1 MRCGTPPVNTASH
14 LDEDWSRSGTG
25 VQAGSDPGGSA
36 VSWRRRRRDTQAQV
50 SPQPQQ
56 HETVQDGNGPT
67 SEPAAD
73 IATAVSGARV
83 LCADSALRVLELT
96 LRMSSLLDAAMRD
109 QANPDVLDGLYALD
123 ALVCQTRR
131 VAENLHVLSDRP
143 LLDADRQVTSVADVI
158 GAALGRIAGWQ
169 RVAVGLIAEIAV
181 VEGVSGDLIR
191 VMTELLD
198 NAVRY
203 SPATTPVTVSGHLL
217 HDGGL
222 LVRVEDGGI
231 GMIEADRL
239 LYTGLLCS
247 PYPAAMVSSHGHGSI
262 QQGLQVVSRA
272 AGTHGIR
279 VALSPRSPQGTI
291 ATVHVPA
298 GLLTEVPRGAGDA
311 APIHQHATKDAGLGR
326 GLPALHAPAPT
337 PGETPR
343 PFTGPRSAADQ
354 RAATALSMPMRVPQY
369 LRDLYPTRRVADRGG
384 SPASGASPD
393 DAVGDIVV
401 FDAATSGPIRK
412 GGLK

>member
-25 VQAGSDPGGSA
+25 VQAGSDPGRSA

-272 AGTHGIR
+272 AGTHGIQIT
-279 VALSPRSPQGTI
+279 LSPRSPQGTI

-298 GLLTEVPRGAGDA
+298 GLVTEVPRRDRDA
-311 APIHQHATKDAGLGR
+311 APIRHAPTDTATGR
-326 GLPALHAPAPT
+326 ALPAMHAPAPT
-337 PGETPR
+337 PGETLR
-343 PFTGPRSAADQ
+343 LFTGPQPAVDRP
-354 RAATALSMPMRVPQY
+354 ATTAPSMPMRVPQH
-369 LRDLYPTRRVADRGG
+369 LHDLYPTRRVAERGSSSG
-384 SPASGASPD
+384 PAASPD
-393 DAVGDIVV
+393 DAIGDIVA
-401 FDAATSGPIRK
+401 FDAATSGPIRD
-412 GGLK
+412 GGLT